1 MLGEKI
7 GEGKGKVTARR
18 VLPNPGGAPKMET
31 SFESA
36 GKLLGVEAKE
46 TGTYSSA
53 VRPDGTLY
61 GEGNGI
67 LMGKGGEM
75 ATWIGQGMG
84 TIKENGGVTY
94 RGAIYYQTSSE
105 AWRRL
110 NRVAAVFE
118 YEVDAEGN
126 SKSELWEWK

>member
-18 VLPNPGGAPKMET
+18 VLPNPGGGPKMET
-31 SFESA
+31 SFESK
-36 GKLLGVEAKE
+36 GKLLGVESKE
-46 TGTYSSA
+46 MGTYAST

-84 TIKENGGVTY
+84 IIKEDGGVVY
-94 RGAIYYQTSSE
+94 RGAIYYQSSSE

-110 NRVAAVFE
+110 NRVAAVYE

-126 SKSELWEWK
+126 SKAELWEWK